1 MVKGVSRRVVVVD
14 RPDPRYFEQAIFV
27 LRADAP
33 PETHADSYAVR
44 EACRIAG
51 NYLRRCG
58 AGHRL
63 PPLLRRLLWFAS
75 GAGAALALCY
85 LLSALV

>member
-58 AGHRL
+58 AGRAL
-63 PPLLRRLLWFAS
+63 PLPLRRLLWFSS
-75 GAGAALALCY
+75 GAAAALTLCY